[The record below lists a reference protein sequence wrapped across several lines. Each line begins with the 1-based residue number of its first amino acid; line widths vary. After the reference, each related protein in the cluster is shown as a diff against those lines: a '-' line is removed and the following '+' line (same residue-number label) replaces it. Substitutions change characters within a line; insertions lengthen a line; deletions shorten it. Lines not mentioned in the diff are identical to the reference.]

1 VLLLITIEKTDT
13 LPTPLVVFFV
23 YAFAVWCVY
32 LVTRKFLLSETVAF
46 LFFGYVL
53 LRLIT

>member
-1 VLLLITIEKTDT
+1 
-13 LPTPLVVFFV
+13 VFFV

-32 LVTRKFLLSETVAF
+32 LVTCKFLLSEAVAVAF
-46 LFFGYVL
+46 LFFGYVF